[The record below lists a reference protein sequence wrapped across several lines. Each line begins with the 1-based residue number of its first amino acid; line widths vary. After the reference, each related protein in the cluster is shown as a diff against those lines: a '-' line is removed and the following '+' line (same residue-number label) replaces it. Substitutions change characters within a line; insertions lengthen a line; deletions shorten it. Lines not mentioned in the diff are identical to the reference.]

1 MQLIVIVVINI
12 LKEKEREFTEIPMS
26 FGGGEIEKI
35 WEWRRSMKE
44 MENFIPFPLFLL
56 LDLPL
61 QREISRCSGKPASPA
76 GKTFGRILSQLTRF
90 FASQVKLP

>member
-1 MQLIVIVVINI
+1 
-12 LKEKEREFTEIPMS
+12 
-26 FGGGEIEKI
+26 
-35 WEWRRSMKE
+35 